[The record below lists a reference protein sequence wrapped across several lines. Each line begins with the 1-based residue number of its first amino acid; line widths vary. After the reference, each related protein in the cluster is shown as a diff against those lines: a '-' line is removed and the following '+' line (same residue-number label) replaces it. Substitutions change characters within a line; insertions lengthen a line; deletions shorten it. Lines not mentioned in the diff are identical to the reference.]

1 MPEAAEGLGEFFDYV
16 WRDTQGYVYL
26 PTIHK
31 GQLFKEYMFEWPR
44 ERRAIVKHV
53 VIQNGLGNDVFY
65 SPALYGEPSPLKES
79 VKGTWLFWADFDGS
93 APESWAALAKEKGI
107 PEPSLTIRSSVKG
120 REHAYWALE
129 HFVSDIEQ
137 IDARNR
143 AIAYTLGADTSGWD
157 ADQILRPPFTKNY
170 GYGTAGNRK
179 PWYAGDPVDVSI
191 VEQSDSQSSP
201 DLFNPLGTPEQV
213 ISTKLELG
221 EIPRIADVL
230 ALGRWS
236 PDFYALFSMGKE
248 DAGKSSPD
256 GRSGSLMRLG
266 YYGAESGFSDEQIY
280 AVLDDADSRWE
291 KYTKRTSAYRR
302 KLLLDI
308 IARARA
314 KHGYLTDTENPLAG
328 LIAKA
333 EPGVA
338 PQDQKLVYNFQEFM
352 DLEVHI
358 EWLVEGLLS
367 QTGMGIITGPPGV
380 GKTQLGIQLA
390 HHLALGKEEFLGWRN
405 PSGAKKVLFLSLE
418 MGVVQLKHFM
428 SAIARGYQD
437 VIALSRNLFFAPF
450 GVGIPFDRLEGQAL
464 LTSILEEYKPD
475 VVFVDSLQ
483 KITSKEM
490 TDELSTKMLMEYLD
504 TVREKYKVA
513 MYMIHHNRKAPADG
527 SREIRLEDM
536 YGSQFI
542 AANVDFVLNL
552 RSQMRGVVTVDS
564 LKVRLAEERPA
575 FDIVRDENLMYHM
588 DLEGLLSNVP
598 DRRGVHVEATQSSSD
613 PGDDPEGKIFSL

>member
-1 MPEAAEGLGEFFDYV
+1 MPETAEGLGEFFDYV
-16 WRDTQGYVYL
+16 WRDTEGWVYL
-26 PTIHK
+26 PTLHK
-31 GQLFKEYMFEWPR
+31 GQQFQGYMFEWPR
-44 ERRAIVKHV
+44 QRNGVIKHV
-53 VIQNGLGNDVFY
+53 IIQNGLGKDVFY
-65 SPALYGEPSPLKES
+65 SPALFKTSSRHKED

-157 ADQILRPPFTKNY
+157 ADQILRPPFTKNH
-170 GYGTAGNRK
+170 GYGSGGSRK
-179 PWYAGDPVDVSI
+179 PWFSGNPVDVRI
-191 VEQSDSQSSP
+191 IEQSDSRSHP

-213 ISTKLELG
+213 ISTQLELG
-221 EIPRIADVL
+221 DIPRVVDVL
-230 ALGRWS
+230 ALGRWT

-280 AVLDDADSRWE
+280 AILDDADTRWE
-291 KYTKRTSAYRR
+291 KYTKRSPAYRR

-333 EPGVA
+333 EPVA
-338 PQDQKLVYNFQEFM
+338 AQDQKLVYNFQEFM

-428 SAIARGYQD
+428 SAIAKGYSD
-437 VIALSRNLFFAPF
+437 TITLSRNLFFAPF

-464 LTSILEEYKPD
+464 LTSLLDEYKPD

-490 TDELSTKMLMEYLD
+490 TDELATKMLMEYLD
-504 TVREKYKVA
+504 GLREKYKVA

-564 LKVRLAEERPA
+564 LKVRLAEERPP
-575 FDIVRDENLMYHM
+575 FDIIRDENLMYHL
-588 DLEGLLSNVP
+588 DLEGLLSNVA
-598 DRRGVHVEATQSSSD
+598 DRGRIHVEATQPTGND
-613 PGDDPEGKIFSL
+613 GDDPDSNLFSL